1 MSKTRRIRSRRTG
14 TMLAAADVAQIQREE
29 ATKQRR
35 AAPAPKVGTP
45 LLHALLARQEPSKG
59 GDR

>member
-14 TMLAAADVAQIQREE
+14 TMLVAADVAQIQREE

-35 AAPAPKVGTP
+35 AGQVPKAGTP

>member
-1 MSKTRRIRSRRTG
+1 MTKTRRIRSGRTG
-14 TMLAAADVAQIQREE
+14 TVLAAADVAQIQRED

-35 AAPAPKVGTP
+35 AGQTPQVGTP

-59 GDR
+59 GER